1 MPVTGVLVATLAFV
15 AMEPITAL
23 VHRYV
28 MHGVGLGLHRSHH
41 RPVRPGESPR
51 RWEAND
57 AFPVMFAA
65 VVMIGFAIGFNI
77 AGLEV
82 LVPIGVGV
90 TAYGA
95 AYALVHDVYIHGRL
109 PWFAGRT
116 VPGLERL
123 ADAHRTHH
131 RHDGAPY
138 GMLVPIVARRRHRS
152 NGASNGASSSPSSG
166 S

>member
-1 MPVTGVLVATLAFV
+1 MPAVLVAAVAFV
-15 AMEPITAL
+15 VMEPITAL

-65 VVMIGFAIGFNI
+65 VVMVGFAIGFNV
-77 AGLEV
+77 AGFDV

-109 PWFAGRT
+109 PLFGGRT

-123 ADAHRTHH
+123 AAAHRLHH

-138 GMLVPIVARRRHRS
+138 GMLVPILARRRQP
-152 NGASNGASSSPSSG
+152 SSSPANG

>member
-1 MPVTGVLVATLAFV
+1 VSTVTGVLVAALAFV

-23 VHRYV
+23 VHRFV
-28 MHGVGLGLHRSHH
+28 MHGIGLGLHRSHH

-65 VVMIGFAIGFNI
+65 IVMIGFAIGFNV
-77 AGLEV
+77 AGLDV

-90 TAYGA
+90 TVYGA

-109 PWFAGRT
+109 PLFAERT

-123 ADAHRTHH
+123 AAAHRIHH

-138 GMLVPIVARRRHRS
+138 GMLVPVVARRRH
-152 NGASNGASSSPSSG
+152 APNGASSSPASG